1 MTKKNT
7 VKNIIEE
14 NKAKTETAE
23 AEDDDDP
30 FETNKRGPKV
40 APLGGLSDDEDKP
53 DDGTIKLRKRKSH
66 AVGLRGQDRKLDLM
80 SYNKHDDD
88 TNKSLKL

>member
-30 FETNKRGPKV
+30 FETNKRGGIKV
-40 APLGGLSDDEDKP
+40 APMVDLSGDEDKP
-53 DDGTIKLRKRKSH
+53 DAG
-66 AVGLRGQDRKLDLM
+66 
-80 SYNKHDDD
+80 
-88 TNKSLKL
+88 